1 MGIFC
6 ANGQCSQCMVL
17 ANGFPVK
24 ACMEKVTE
32 DVRLKP
38 INGLPEL
45 PKDNIEVATS
55 PIAEIRIPALIM
67 GGGPAGLSAAIELG
81 KLGIPTI
88 LVDDKHRLGGKLVLQ
103 THRFFGSINAVY
115 AGTRGIDIASIL
127 EFEVRKLPSISLWLN
142 STVLAVFNDKKVG
155 ILQE

>member
-1 MGIFC
+1 
-6 ANGQCSQCMVL
+6 MVL
-17 ANGFPVK
+17 ANDFPVK

-32 DVRLKP
+32 DIRLKP

-45 PKDNIEVATS
+45 PKDSIEVVTS
-55 PIAEIRIPALIM
+55 PITEIRIPALIM

-127 EFEVRKLPSISLWLN
+127 EAEVRKFPSVSIWL
-142 STVLAVFNDKKVG
+142 K
-155 ILQE
+155 